1 MKTITAKL
9 IAATLLGFVVL
20 SSCGTIYSGETKT
33 EKRDVKDFT
42 GIELA
47 ISGDVFL
54 SQGDNFSVTVEA
66 EKDILH
72 KIETVVEG
80 GTLRIKTEKGFNISW
95 GDAKL
100 KVYITM
106 PRVEKLSISGSGDI
120 KAETPIKAETLLLSI
135 SGSGDISVP
144 SLSVEELAA
153 KVSGSGDINVEGSS
167 VGKKADVSVS
177 GSGDVSIS
185 GIEFTDAEVSI
196 VGSGDAYIVV
206 KDNFTARIVGSG
218 DIRYSGNPRI
228 DAKITG
234 SGELKSN

>member
-1 MKTITAKL
+1 MKKLTAKL
-9 IAATLLGFVVL
+9 YAFTLIGAMVI

-54 SQGDNFSVTVEA
+54 SQGDNYSVTIEA
-66 EKDILH
+66 EKDIIH

-80 GTLRIKTEKGFNISW
+80 GTLRIKTEKGFNITW

-100 KVYITM
+100 KVYVTM
-106 PRVEKLSISGSGDI
+106 PKVEKLAISGSGDI
-120 KAETPIKAETLLLSI
+120 KAETSIKSDQLLLSI
-135 SGSGDISVP
+135 SGSGDISIP
-144 SLSVEELAA
+144 SLAVTDLKA
-153 KVSGSGDINVEGSS
+153 KISGSGDINVEGKSAGGNA
-167 VGKKADVSVS
+167 VVDVS

-196 VGSGDAYIVV
+196 VGSGDAYIAV
-206 KDNFTARIVGSG
+206 KENFTARIVGSG